1 MLVQRYSKL
10 KLVSDFK
17 FGSEWGHLL
26 FQLCYNYEWKSKA
39 VLAIMK
45 KPIWLLQQTT
55 KMKGCTIFKIHFN
68 ISDPTPR
75 PILNVHSTQM
85 PPKIADKLWKL
96 LETLPTSLGGW
107 ESFGTDL
114 QMVSTIW
121 QISLQEMPNSNT
133 QKIFNYHRFG
143 VNVKVLMFVVVNI
156 KEHNFFL

>member
-114 QMVSTIW
+114 QLVFHNLPDFSSRNAKLQHPEDLQLLQIW
-121 QISLQEMPNSNT
+121 AKCQS
-133 QKIFNYHRFG
+133 FNIVWLKSKG
-143 VNVKVLMFVVVNI
+143 T
-156 KEHNFFL
+156 